1 MKPFFSDHRRIDERS
16 LALHRLIAEKL
27 RANPA
32 LLDDARANLRRAQ
45 ETEGRPSLT
54 LAEWAHILSGDAAQ
68 VAEFLENPSERAR
81 RLRQSSPFAGILSEA
96 ERTAIYESYST
107 RTYYSRR
114 QSNFG

>member
-1 MKPFFSDHRRIDERS
+1 M
-16 LALHRLIAEKL
+16 HRLIADKV

-32 LLDDARANLRRAQ
+32 LLDDARANLRRAR
-45 ETEGRPSLT
+45 EMEGSPSLT
-54 LAEWAHILSGDAAQ
+54 LAEWEDILRGDAAR
-68 VAEFLENPSERAR
+68 VAEFLADPSERAT
-81 RLRQSSPFAGILSEA
+81 RLRQSSPFAGVLSEA